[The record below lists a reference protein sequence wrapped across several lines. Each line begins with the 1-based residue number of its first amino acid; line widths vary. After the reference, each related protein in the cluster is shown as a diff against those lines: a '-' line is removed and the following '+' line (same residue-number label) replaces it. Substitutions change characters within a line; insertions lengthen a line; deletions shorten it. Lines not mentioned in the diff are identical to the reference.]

1 MSSAGTGWG
10 ENCSVPVLPHSRPRP
25 ELTPSVSQSLLGNGE
40 VNMRSVSGHE
50 RVARKWVSVL
60 KADGGR
66 MRFSV
71 PLVVPCLLLLAA
83 TDRTCAISYRKDT
96 GFATD
101 GVDQFVFREP
111 STSARDPPSGAQFTP
126 MYAHIDPQVKRS
138 GRVRFSDAPD
148 TASFNGGVKNNFFGT
163 GSVTSVD
170 SSPAGSSYLQRERDS
185 DQFYT
190 VGASIQFAGS
200 GGDTITPPPPLPP
213 VNNRQKPKRKKNK
226 YNYVANDKIY
236 NTGDGLEQGQFSSY
250 GSYGEPQRYSP
261 PLQGNYL
268 TPNGARPQGGQY
280 DPAILNYPELQ
291 RPQYPFSIGTQFP
304 GSNYYNTQQQAASGA
319 GIGSYNP
326 YQYQYP
332 GTYASDAPYAN
343 PYQQGYYS
351 PHPQQQLPGATG
363 LGQPPNAQSILG
375 VLQSIF
381 NFAPGTFGSLTAPGT
396 RPGGAF
402 SSPQGSAGG
411 FGGVGGQLRQALDN
425 ISENDE
431 LQCVPKL
438 VCMMSRSSSGQ
449 GFSSYVN
456 RGLLSTILSAVP
468 DSSPWLK
475 FSRAALLG
483 YGIGANS
490 CDAYYPKCPK
500 DEMQILYYLNN
511 HRGGF
516 FRFFSNGEQGPGQ
529 QQYG

>member
-1 MSSAGTGWG
+1 MSFGVT
-10 ENCSVPVLPHSRPRP
+10 
-25 ELTPSVSQSLLGNGE
+25 
-40 VNMRSVSGHE
+40 
-50 RVARKWVSVL
+50 
-60 KADGGR
+60 
-66 MRFSV
+66 
-71 PLVVPCLLLLAA
+71 LVQRCLLLALVA
-83 TDRTCAISYRKDT
+83 DRGVSAISYRKDT

-101 GVDQFVFREP
+101 GKDQFVFREP
-111 STSARDPPSGAQFTP
+111 ALTSANARDPSGQFTP
-126 MYAHIDPQVKRS
+126 MYTHYSEPQVKRA
-138 GRVRFSDAPD
+138 GRVRFADDSETSPS
-148 TASFNGGVKNNFFGT
+148 TLNGKGNNFFGK
-163 GSVTSVD
+163 GSVADV
-170 SSPAGSSYLQRERDS
+170 SPSGSPFHQREREG

-200 GGDTITPPPPLPP
+200 GGSDTITPPPPLPP
-213 VNNRQKPKRKKNK
+213 SASGQQQKLKRKKNK
-226 YNYVANDKIY
+226 YKYVANEKIY
-236 NTGDGLEQGQFSSY
+236 NTVDGGQEFGAYSSTY
-250 GSYGEPQRYSP
+250 NEPPQRFTA

-268 TPNGARPQGGQY
+268 TVNGARPQSGQRQQQQQQQQQY
-280 DPAILNYPELQ
+280 DGGSTLNYPELQ
-291 RPQYPFSIGTQFP
+291 KQQYPFSLGTQYP
-304 GSNYYNTQQQAASGA
+304 TGSDYYNGQQQQPGNP
-319 GIGSYNP
+319 YPNP

-332 GTYASDAPYAN
+332 GVYASESPYQPN
-343 PYQQGYYS
+343 PYQQGYY
-351 PHPQQQLPGATG
+351 PPQPQPLAASSG
-363 LGQPPNAQSILG
+363 LAQPPNAQSILG

-381 NFAPGTFGSLTAPGT
+381 NFAPGTFGSFGAPPS
-396 RPGGAF
+396 RPG
-402 SSPQGSAGG
+402 AGG
-411 FGGVGGQLRQALDN
+411 TFASPAAFGGSVGGVGGVGGQLRQALDN

-438 VCMMSRSSSGQ
+438 ICMMSRSSSGQ

-516 FRFFSNGEQGPGQ
+516 FRFFSNGEQGPQQ
-529 QQYG
+529 QQYQQYQQQQFG